1 MFMPKKHR
9 RFLRKFWRIVTSH
22 ADVTIRPR
30 YLIDMGAD
38 PAALNLQQEINVFF
52 FTCRP
57 FMALPSFSICLE
69 WSRSNLGMFEY
80 PDYLILRDEHL
91 IAIWRFSKVEGL
103 WPIAMWWSLQVY
115 HWIWAKPLYRGS
127 HHLGC
132 LPWSWYVD
140 HAPPKFWFHG
150 PIRSPK
156 CFGTFGT
163 SQWGRTRLLTLPSS
177 NLPRKS
183 PGPSFPHKKKSG
195 SESGSSCER

>member
-1 MFMPKKHR
+1 MGYELIWESIQDRFNIFLKNTVHVYAEKAPQISEEILTDCDAARRCDHPPKVFDR
-9 RFLRKFWRIVTSH
+9 YGSWPSCSQLAAGDAEWLNTRTTLFWGMNIH
-22 ADVTIRPR
+22 
-30 YLIDMGAD
+30 
-38 PAALNLQQEINVFF
+38 
-52 FTCRP
+52 
-57 FMALPSFSICLE
+57 LP
-69 WSRSNLGMFEY
+69 
-80 PDYLILRDEHL
+80 
-91 IAIWRFSKVEGL
+91 AIWRFSKVEGL
-103 WPIAMWWSLQVY
+103 WPIAIWCSLQVY

-156 CFGTFGT
+156 CFGT

-183 PGPSFPHKKKSG
+183 PGPSFLHKKKMR